1 MSYDYRNRMMTMS
14 QKVTTAL
21 IYHPKY
27 LEHDTGS
34 GHPESRYRLEVMM
47 KAIKES
53 GLLNQQNS
61 IRLFQP
67 STGNAEKSILRIHP
81 RSHIEFVK
89 EISAGS
95 TYADPDTPAS
105 TGTYEAAILAAAGI
119 LLAGEKVITGE
130 AKNAYAMV
138 RPPGHHAGSTSA
150 RGFCFFNNIAMLAEQ
165 LHQENDLNRILI
177 LDCDCHH
184 GNGTQEI
191 FYDKQYVL
199 YISFHQDGR
208 TLYPGTGFQDEVGVG
223 EGEGYTVNV
232 PFPPFTDQEYYLK
245 AVREIA
251 VPIAK
256 QYKPQIILVSNGF
269 DAHHLDPISSLQLTA
284 DTYGEIMK
292 TAMKLANELC
302 GDRLV
307 VTLEGGYS
315 LEALPRCILSVLSQL
330 TGVKIEVN
338 DPQPN
343 PDERARSCAEK
354 LIKDVKRIQ
363 SNYWN
368 L

>member
-1 MSYDYRNRMMTMS
+1 MIIMS
-14 QKVTTAL
+14 QKSTTAL

-34 GHPESRYRLEVMM
+34 GHPESRYRLEAMM
-47 KAIKES
+47 KAVKES
-53 GLLNQQNS
+53 GLLNKENS

-67 STGNAEKSILRIHP
+67 SVGNAEESILRVHP

-89 EISAGS
+89 QISASS

-105 TGTYEAAILAAAGI
+105 PETYEAAILAAAGI
-119 LLAGEKVITGE
+119 LLAGEKVLSGE

-150 RGFCFFNNIAMLAEQ
+150 RGFCFFNNIAILAEQ
-165 LHQENDLNRILI
+165 LHQEKGLNRILI

-184 GNGTQEI
+184 GNGTQEM

-199 YISFHQDGR
+199 YVSFHQDGR
-208 TLYPGTGFQDEVGVG
+208 TLYPGTGFQDEVGIG
-223 EGEGYTVNV
+223 QGEGYTVNV
-232 PFPPFTDQEYYLK
+232 PLPPLTDHEYYLK
-245 AVREIA
+245 AVREIG

-256 QYKPQIILVSNGF
+256 QYKPQVILVSNGF

-284 DTYGEIMK
+284 GTYGEITR

-302 GDRLV
+302 QDKLI

-338 DPQPN
+338 DPQPKS
-343 PDERARSCAEK
+343 DEQAGNYAEK
-354 LIKDVKRIQ
+354 VIRDVKRIQ
-363 SNYWN
+363 SNYWDV
-368 L
+368 

>member
-1 MSYDYRNRMMTMS
+1 MIVMV
-14 QKVTTAL
+14 QKTITAL

-34 GHPESRYRLEVMM
+34 GHPESRYRLEAMM
-47 KAIKES
+47 KAVKES
-53 GLLNQQNS
+53 GLLDQQNS

-67 STGNAEKSILRIHP
+67 SIGNAEKSILRIHP

-89 EISAGS
+89 EISASS

-105 TGTYEAAILAAAGI
+105 PGTYEAAMLAAAGI
-119 LLAGEKVITGE
+119 LLAGEKVATGE
-130 AKNAYAMV
+130 TKNAYAIV
-138 RPPGHHAGSTSA
+138 RPPGHHAGATSA
-150 RGFCFFNNIAMLAEQ
+150 RGFCFFNNIAILAEH
-165 LHQENDLNRILI
+165 LHQEKNFKRILI

-232 PFPPFTDQEYYLK
+232 PLPPLTDHEYYLK
-245 AVREIA
+245 AVREIG

-284 DTYGEIMK
+284 GTYGEIMK

-302 GDRLV
+302 EGKLV

-330 TGVKIEVN
+330 TGVKIDVN

-343 PDERARSCAEK
+343 PDEQARNNAEK
-354 LIKDVKRIQ
+354 LIKEVKRIQ
-363 SNYWN
+363 SNYWH

>member
-1 MSYDYRNRMMTMS
+1 MSK
-14 QKVTTAL
+14 KVTTAL

-27 LEHDTGS
+27 LDHDTGS
-34 GHPESRYRLEVMM
+34 SHPESRYRLEVMM
-47 KAIKES
+47 KAIRES
-53 GLLNQQNS
+53 GLLNH
-61 IRLFQP
+61 
-67 STGNAEKSILRIHP
+67 EKSIELLKPSEGNTEKAILRVHP

-89 EISAGS
+89 KISASS

-105 TGTYEAAILAAAGI
+105 PDTYEAAVLAAAGI
-119 LLAGEKVITGE
+119 LLAGEKILSGE
-130 AKNAYAMV
+130 AENAYAMV
-138 RPPGHHAGSTSA
+138 RPPGHHAGSSSA
-150 RGFCFFNNIAMLAEQ
+150 RGFCFFNNIAVLAEQ
-165 LHQENDLNRILI
+165 LHQENNFNRILI

-232 PFPPFTDQEYYLK
+232 PLPPLTDHESYLK

-251 VPIAK
+251 VPIAE
-256 QYKPQIILVSNGF
+256 QYKPQIVLVSNGF

-284 DTYGEIMK
+284 ETYRQIMK
-292 TAMKLANELC
+292 TALGLANNLC
-302 GDRLV
+302 GGKLV

-315 LEALPRCILSVLSQL
+315 LEALPRCILSVLSEL
-330 TGVKIEVN
+330 SGVKMEIS
-338 DPQPN
+338 DPLPN
-343 PDERARSCAEK
+343 SDERVRNYIEK
-354 LIKDVKRIQ
+354 LIRDVKRIQ
-363 SNYWN
+363 SNYWE